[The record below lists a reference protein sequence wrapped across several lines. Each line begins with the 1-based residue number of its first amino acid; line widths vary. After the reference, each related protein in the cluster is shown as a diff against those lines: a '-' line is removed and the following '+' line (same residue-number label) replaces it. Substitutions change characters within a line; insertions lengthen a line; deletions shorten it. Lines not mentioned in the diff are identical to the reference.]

1 MEKLPNWLYKASCKM
16 MVWSFIALLAIILLF
31 FLSCPFLK
39 YMPFEAFEVYRKT
52 FEWVSSILFVVFWIT
67 SGVFTSNLKDHIH
80 WVDKDEASEDGGK
93 KADDSEWRKGAA
105 GMAFSRRRQT
115 KPNQSDMVNFKEAL
129 GSISPKIRPGPSL
142 IPGSQI
148 FSVLSVRVDG

>member
-39 YMPFEAFEVYRKT
+39 YMPFEALEVYLNT

-80 WVDKDEASEDGGK
+80 WVDEDEASEDGGK
-93 KADDSEWRKGAA
+93 KADDSE
-105 GMAFSRRRQT
+105 
-115 KPNQSDMVNFKEAL
+115 
-129 GSISPKIRPGPSL
+129 
-142 IPGSQI
+142 
-148 FSVLSVRVDG
+148 